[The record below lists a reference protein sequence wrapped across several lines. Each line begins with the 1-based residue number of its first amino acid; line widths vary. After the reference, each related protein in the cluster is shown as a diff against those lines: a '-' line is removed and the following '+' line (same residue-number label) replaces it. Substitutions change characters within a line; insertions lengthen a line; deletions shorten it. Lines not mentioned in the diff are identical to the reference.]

1 MIFSSLFRFR
11 LIFLFIYF
19 IYLCTY
25 MPLYSSYKIYTR
37 KQRELWKNM
46 EDKISIILE
55 ILLKRI
61 SSLKLYL
68 YLFDRTTRTS
78 ESISLHTKTIILS
91 NILNNNLYTQNL
103 SVWHIS
109 LRGILTKAFQT
120 RLRLN
125 LTLPRDLRS

>member
-19 IYLCTY
+19 IYLYTY

-55 ILLKRI
+55 ILL
-61 SSLKLYL
+61 
-68 YLFDRTTRTS
+68 
-78 ESISLHTKTIILS
+78 TKKNIILK
-91 NILNNNLYTQNL
+91 IIFIFIRLNNSYIRINFPPYENNHFKQYF
-103 SVWHIS
+103 
-109 LRGILTKAFQT
+109 K
-120 RLRLN
+120 
-125 LTLPRDLRS
+125 